1 MSGLMNLI
9 QASVGA
15 FIVAMALMLLLV
27 VIFAAMALY
36 ARNYIKVPPSEVAIF
51 YGRKHTLIDEKGV
64 KSTVGFRVV
73 RGGAALLIPI
83 VEKVAYLSLNIIS
96 IPLKIQRAYT
106 KEGVPVTVE
115 AVANVKIAGDD
126 VSLRAAA
133 ERFLGMT
140 TEQIKSVIFQTLE
153 GHLRAIL
160 GTLTVEEIN
169 ADRSAFAQKMT
180 DEAAVDLKK
189 MGVNID
195 ILTIQQIS
203 DEQGYLDALGK
214 KRTAEVKRDAVI
226 GEAEAQRDA
235 MIQSAKADQ
244 EGKTKR
250 YEADVTIAQSLRD
263 KEMKQAEFN
272 AAVQAKTAE
281 AAQAGPL
288 ATATARQRVTEQE
301 TRIDQVRK
309 QQEVLVQEQ
318 EAARK
323 EKELLATVVR
333 PAEAQRQA
341 SIVQAEGEKQ
351 ATIIKA
357 EGAKQATVIKAEAT
371 QKELEYEGAG
381 EASKIERVGRA
392 EAAKVLAVGEA
403 EAEVVKKKL
412 LAEAEG
418 LQKKAEAW
426 KNFNEAAVLNMIVE
440 KMPELAQAFA
450 TQLAG
455 IDKIN
460 IIDMGGGGNTAGGV
474 GRLMGTVG
482 GGMTAMLAML
492 KDQFG
497 IDVAR
502 LVAAKTDVAAAQ
514 AEAGGAGQAPVK

>member
-1 MSGLMNLI
+1 MMTMLGMELPAIAVAIAILLGLL
-9 QASVGA
+9 G
-15 FIVAMALMLLLV
+15 
-27 VIFAAMALY
+27 IFAAMALF
-36 ARNYIKVPPSEVAIF
+36 ARNYVKVPPSMVAIF
-51 YGRKHTLIDEKGV
+51 YGRRHAIVDEKGN
-64 KSTVGFRVV
+64 KAIVGFRVV
-73 RGGAALLIPI
+73 RGGAALRVPVL
-83 VEKVAYLSLNIIS
+83 EKVEYLSLNVIS
-96 IPLKIQRAYT
+96 IPLKIHRAYT

-126 VSLRAAA
+126 ASLRSAA

-140 TEQIKSVIFQTLE
+140 TEKIKEVIFLTLE

-169 ADRSAFAQKMT
+169 ADRQAFAQKMT

-226 GEAEAQRDA
+226 GEAQAQRDA
-235 MIQSAKADQ
+235 MIKSALADQ

-250 YEADVTIAQSLRD
+250 YEADIAIAQSLRD
-263 KEMKQAEFN
+263 KETKQAEFN

-281 AAQAGPL
+281 SAQAGPL
-288 ATATARQRVTEQE
+288 ATATAKQRVTEQE
-301 TRIDQVRK
+301 TRIEQVRK
-309 QQEVLVQEQ
+309 AQEVLVQEQ
-318 EAARK
+318 EVARR
-323 EKELLATVVR
+323 EKELQATVVK
-333 PAEAQRQA
+333 PAEAERQA
-341 SIVQAEGEKQ
+341 AVLRAEGQKQ
-351 ATIIKA
+351 AAI
-357 EGAKQATVIKAEAT
+357 IKAEAT

-381 EASKIERVGRA
+381 EAAKIERIGKA
-392 EAAKVLAVGEA
+392 EAAKVLAIGEA
-403 EAEVVKKKL
+403 EAEVVKNKL

-426 KNFNEAAVLNMIVE
+426 KNFNEAAVINMVVE

-460 IIDMGGGGNTAGGV
+460 IIEMGNGSGGSNGV
-474 GRLMGTVG
+474 SKVMGTVG

-497 IDVAR
+497 VDVAR
-502 LVAAKTDVAAAQ
+502 MMQAKTEAATTA
-514 AEAGGAGQAPVK
+514 AEQQSRSEPS

>member
-1 MSGLMNLI
+1 VLLGLLG
-9 QASVGA
+9 V
-15 FIVAMALMLLLV
+15 L
-27 VIFAAMALY
+27 AAMALF
-36 ARNYIKVPPSEVAIF
+36 ARNYIKVPPSMVAIF
-51 YGRKHTLIDEKGV
+51 YGRKHTIVDEKGNRA
-64 KSTVGFRVV
+64 TVGFRVV
-73 RGGAALLIPI
+73 RGGAALRVPLL
-83 VEKVAYLSLNIIS
+83 EKVEYLSLNIMS
-96 IPLKIQRAYT
+96 IQLKIQRAYT

-126 VSLRAAA
+126 MSLRSAS
-133 ERFLGMT
+133 ERFLGMGQ
-140 TEQIKSVIFQTLE
+140 EEIKGVIFQTLE

-189 MGVNID
+189 MGVSID

-214 KRTAEVKRDAVI
+214 KRTAEVKRDAVV
-226 GEAEAQRDA
+226 GEALAQRDA
-235 MIQSAKADQ
+235 MIKSALADQ

-250 YEADVTIAQSLRD
+250 YEADVAIAQSLRD
-263 KEMKQAEFN
+263 KETRQAEFD
-272 AAVQAKTAE
+272 AMVKSKKAE
-281 AAQAGPL
+281 SEQAGPL
-288 ATATARQRVTEQE
+288 ATAIARQKVTEQE

-323 EKELLATVVR
+323 EKELQATVVK
-333 PAEAQRQA
+333 PAEAERQA
-341 SIVQAEGEKQ
+341 AILKAEGEKQ
-351 ATIIKA
+351 ATIIR
-357 EGAKQATVIKAEAT
+357 AEAT
-371 QKELEYEGAG
+371 QKELEFEGAG
-381 EASKIERVGRA
+381 QAAKIETVGRA

-403 EAEVVKKKL
+403 EAEVIKKKL

-426 KNFNEAAVLNMIVE
+426 KNFNEAAVINMVVE
-440 KMPELAQAFA
+440 KMPDLAQAFA

-460 IIDMGGGGNTAGGV
+460 IIEMGNGSAGSGGIGKV
-474 GRLMGTVG
+474 MSTVG
-482 GGMTAMLAML
+482 GGMTAMLSML
-492 KDQFG
+492 KDEFG
-497 IDVAR
+497 IDIAR
-502 LVAAKTDVAAAQ
+502 LMQAKTEAAAE
-514 AEAGGAGQAPVK
+514 EADKKAGKR

>member
-1 MSGLMNLI
+1 MSILGIELTAVTVALAILLGLL
-9 QASVGA
+9 G
-15 FIVAMALMLLLV
+15 L
-27 VIFAAMALY
+27 FAAMALF
-36 ARNYIKVPPSEVAIF
+36 ARNYIKVPPSMVAII
-51 YGRKHTLIDEKGV
+51 YGRKHSISDDKGNR
-64 KSTVGFRVV
+64 STVGFRVV
-73 RGGAALLIPI
+73 RGGAALRVPVLEQ
-83 VEKVAYLSLNIIS
+83 VEYLSLNVIS
-96 IPLKIQRAYT
+96 IPLKISRAYT

-126 VSLRAAA
+126 TSLRGAA

-140 TEQIKSVIFQTLE
+140 TDKIKEVIFQTLE

-169 ADRSAFAQKMT
+169 ADRQAFAQKMT
-180 DEAAVDLKK
+180 DEAAVDLRK

-226 GEAEAQRDA
+226 GEAQAQRDA
-235 MIQSAKADQ
+235 MIRSALADQ

-250 YEADVTIAQSLRD
+250 YEADVAIAQSLRD
-263 KEMKQAEFN
+263 KETRQAEFDAMVQAKQAESM
-272 AAVQAKTAE
+272 
-281 AAQAGPL
+281 QAGPL
-288 ATATARQRVTEQE
+288 ATAIAKQKVTEQE

-323 EKELLATVVR
+323 EKELQATVVK
-333 PAEAQRQA
+333 PAEAERQA
-341 SIVQAEGEKQ
+341 AILRAEGLKQ
-351 ATIIKA
+351 AAIT
-357 EGAKQATVIKAEAT
+357 KAEAT
-371 QKELEYEGAG
+371 QKELEYQGAG
-381 EASKIERVGRA
+381 EAAKIAQVGKA
-392 EAAKVLAVGEA
+392 EAAKVLAIGEA
-403 EAEVVKKKL
+403 EAEVIKKKL

-426 KNFNEAAVLNMIVE
+426 KNFNEAAVINLVVE

-460 IIDMGGGGNTAGGV
+460 IIEMGNGNSTGSGGIGKV
-474 GRLMGTVG
+474 MGTVG

-497 IDVAR
+497 VDVAR
-502 LVAAKTDVAAAQ
+502 LMQAKTDAAVEE
-514 AEAGGAGQAPVK
+514 AEGKAGKG

>member
-1 MSGLMNLI
+1 MSGLLGI
-9 QASVGA
+9 EFSSVA
-15 FIVAMALMLLLV
+15 VALAVLLGLLGV
-27 VIFAAMALY
+27 FAAMALF
-36 ARNYIKVPPSEVAIF
+36 ARNYIKVPPSQVAIF
-51 YGRKHTLIDEKGV
+51 YGRKHALIDEKGN
-64 KSTVGFRVV
+64 KSIVGFRVV
-73 RGGAALLIPI
+73 RGGAALRVPLL
-83 VEKVAYLSLNIIS
+83 EQVAYLSLNIIS
-96 IPLKIQRAYT
+96 IPLRIQRAYT
-106 KEGVPVTVE
+106 KEGVAVTVE

-126 VSLRAAA
+126 VSLRGAA
-133 ERFLGMT
+133 ERFLGMPA
-140 TEQIKSVIFQTLE
+140 EQIKGVIFQTLE

-169 ADRSAFAQKMT
+169 ADRQAFAQKMT

-203 DEQGYLDALGK
+203 DEKGYLDALGK

-226 GEAEAQRDA
+226 GEALATRDA
-235 MIQSAKADQ
+235 MIRSAAADQ

-263 KEMKQAEFN
+263 KESRQAEFD
-272 AAVQAKTAE
+272 AMVKAKEAE
-281 AAQAGPL
+281 AEQAGPL
-288 ATATARQRVTEQE
+288 ATAIARQKVTEQE

-309 QQEVLVQEQ
+309 QQEVLVQQQ
-318 EAARK
+318 EAARR
-323 EKELLATVVR
+323 EQELQATVVK
-333 PAEAQRQA
+333 PAEAERQA
-341 SIVQAEGEKQ
+341 AILRAEGL
-351 ATIIKA
+351 
-357 EGAKQATVIKAEAT
+357 KQATVIRAEAT
-371 QKELEYEGAG
+371 QKELEFEGAG
-381 EASKIERVGRA
+381 EAAKIERIGRA

-403 EAEVVKKKL
+403 EAEVIKKKL

-426 KNFNEAAVLNMIVE
+426 KNFNDAAVLNMVVD

-460 IIDMGGGGNTAGGV
+460 IIEMGNGSGGSGGV
-474 GRLMGTVG
+474 GRVMGTVG

-497 IDVAR
+497 VDIAR
-502 LVAAKTDVAAAQ
+502 LMQAKTDAAALD
-514 AEAGGAGQAPVK
+514 AEAKSGNP

>member
-1 MSGLMNLI
+1 MGFELSAIAIALAILLGLL
-9 QASVGA
+9 G
-15 FIVAMALMLLLV
+15 L
-27 VIFAAMALY
+27 FAAMALF
-36 ARNYIKVPPSEVAIF
+36 ARNYIKVPPSTVAIF
-51 YGRKHTLIDEKGV
+51 YGRKHVIVDERGQ

-73 RGGAALLIPI
+73 RGGAALRVPVL
-83 VEKVAYLSLNIIS
+83 EKVEYLSLNVIS
-96 IPLKIQRAYT
+96 IPLKISRAYT

-126 VSLRAAA
+126 ASLRSAA

-169 ADRSAFAQKMT
+169 ADRQAFAQKMT

-214 KRTAEVKRDAVI
+214 RRTAEVKRDAVI
-226 GEAEAQRDA
+226 GEAQAQRDA
-235 MIQSAKADQ
+235 TIKSALADQ

-250 YEADVTIAQSLRD
+250 YEADVAIAQALRD
-263 KEMKQAEFN
+263 KEARQAEFD
-272 AAVQAKTAE
+272 AMVQSKNAE
-281 AAQAGPL
+281 AEQAGPL
-288 ATATARQRVTEQE
+288 ATAIARQRVTEQE
-301 TRIDQVRK
+301 IRIEQVRK

-318 EAARK
+318 EVARR
-323 EKELLATVVR
+323 EKELQATVVK
-333 PAEAQRQA
+333 PAEAERQA
-341 SIVQAEGEKQ
+341 AILRAEGEKQ
-351 ATIIKA
+351 STIIR
-357 EGAKQATVIKAEAT
+357 AEAT
-371 QKELEYEGAG
+371 AKELEFEGAG
-381 EASKIERVGRA
+381 EAAKIERIGRA

-403 EAEVVKKKL
+403 EAEVIKRKL

-418 LQKKAEAW
+418 MRQKAEAW
-426 KNFNEAAVLNMIVE
+426 KNFNEAAVINMVIE
-440 KMPELAQAFA
+440 KMPELANAFA
-450 TQLAG
+450 TQLAS

-460 IIDMGGGGNTAGGV
+460 IIEMGNGNGHSGV
-474 GRLMGTVG
+474 SKVMGTVG

-492 KDQFG
+492 NDQFG
-497 IDVAR
+497 IDLAR
-502 LVAAKTDVAAAQ
+502 LMQTKTEAAAAQ
-514 AEAGGAGQAPVK
+514 AEQVTITTQRKDSTTSAS

>member
-1 MSGLMNLI
+1 MNFFGIEFSAIAVALAILLGLL
-9 QASVGA
+9 G
-15 FIVAMALMLLLV
+15 
-27 VIFAAMALY
+27 IFAAMALF
-36 ARNYIKVPPSEVAIF
+36 ARNYIKVPPSMVAIF
-51 YGRKHTLIDEKGV
+51 YGRKHTIVDERGGR
-64 KSTVGFRVV
+64 STVGFRVV
-73 RGGAALLIPI
+73 RGGAALRVPVLEE
-83 VEKVAYLSLNIIS
+83 VQYLSLNVIS
-96 IPLKIQRAYT
+96 IPLKISRAYT

-126 VSLRAAA
+126 MSLRGAA

-140 TEQIKSVIFQTLE
+140 TDKIKEVIFQTLE

-169 ADRSAFAQKMT
+169 ADRQAFAQKMT

-214 KRTAEVKRDAVI
+214 KRTAEVKRDAIV
-226 GEAEAQRDA
+226 GEAQAQRDA
-235 MIQSAKADQ
+235 MIKSALADQ

-250 YEADVTIAQSLRD
+250 YEADVAIAQALRD
-263 KEMKQAEFN
+263 KEARQAEFD
-272 AAVQAKTAE
+272 AAVQAKEAE
-281 AAQAGPL
+281 SEQAGPL
-288 ATATARQRVTEQE
+288 ATAIAKQKVTEQE
-301 TRIDQVRK
+301 TRIEQVRK
-309 QQEVLVQEQ
+309 AQEVLVQEQ
-318 EAARK
+318 EAARR

-333 PAEAQRQA
+333 PAEAERQA
-341 SIVQAEGEKQ
+341 AILRAEGEKQ
-351 ATIIKA
+351 ATIIR
-357 EGAKQATVIKAEAT
+357 AEAS

-381 EASKIERVGRA
+381 EAAKIERIGKA

-403 EAEVVKKKL
+403 EAEVIKKKL

-418 LQKKAEAW
+418 LQSKAEAW
-426 KNFNEAAVLNMIVE
+426 KNFNEAAVINLVVD

-460 IIDMGGGGNTAGGV
+460 IIEMGNGSGGAGGV
-474 GRLMGTVG
+474 GKVMSTVG
-482 GGMTAMLAML
+482 GGMTAMLGML

-502 LVAAKTDVAAAQ
+502 LMQAKTEAAADE
-514 AEAGGAGQAPVK
+514 AERKTGKQ

>member
-1 MSGLMNLI
+1 MNLLGI
-9 QASVGA
+9 EFSSIA
-15 FIVAMALMLLLV
+15 VALAVLFGLLG
-27 VIFAAMALY
+27 IFAAMALF
-36 ARNYIKVPPSEVAIF
+36 ARNYVKVPPSMVAIF
-51 YGRKHTLIDEKGV
+51 YGRKHTITDERGNRA
-64 KSTVGFRVV
+64 TVGFRVV
-73 RGGAALLIPI
+73 RGGAALRVPI
-83 VEKVAYLSLNIIS
+83 LEEVQYLSLNVIS
-96 IPLKIQRAYT
+96 IPLKISRAYT

-126 VSLRAAA
+126 VSLRGAS
-133 ERFLGMT
+133 ERFLGMS
-140 TEQIKSVIFQTLE
+140 TEKIKEVIFQTLE

-169 ADRSAFAQKMT
+169 ADRQAFAQKMT
-180 DEAAVDLKK
+180 DEAAVDLRK

-214 KRTAEVKRDAVI
+214 KRTAEVKRDAIV
-226 GEAEAQRDA
+226 GEALAQRDA
-235 MIQSAKADQ
+235 MIKSALADQ

-250 YEADVTIAQSLRD
+250 YEADVAIAQSLRD
-263 KEMKQAEFN
+263 KESRQAEFDAAVKGKQAE
-272 AAVQAKTAE
+272 AE
-281 AAQAGPL
+281 QAGPL
-288 ATATARQRVTEQE
+288 ATAIARQRVTEQE

-323 EKELLATVVR
+323 EKELQATVVK
-333 PAEAQRQA
+333 PAEAERQA
-341 SIVQAEGEKQ
+341 AILRAEGEKQ
-351 ATIIKA
+351 ATI
-357 EGAKQATVIKAEAT
+357 TRAEAT
-371 QKELEYEGAG
+371 QKELEFEGAG
-381 EASKIERVGRA
+381 EAAKIERIGRA

-403 EAEVVKKKL
+403 EAEVIKKKL

-418 LQKKAEAW
+418 LQRKAEAW
-426 KNFNEAAVLNMIVE
+426 KNFNEAAVINMVVD

-460 IIDMGGGGNTAGGV
+460 IIEMGNGSNGSGGIGKV
-474 GRLMGTVG
+474 MSTVG

-497 IDVAR
+497 VDLAR
-502 LVAAKTDVAAAQ
+502 LMQAKADAAVIASESK
-514 AEAGGAGQAPVK
+514 AGDH

>member
-1 MSGLMNLI
+1 MSLFGVEFSAVMVAVAVLLGLL
-9 QASVGA
+9 G
-15 FIVAMALMLLLV
+15 L
-27 VIFAAMALY
+27 FAAMALF
-36 ARNYIKVPPSEVAIF
+36 ARNYIKVPPSMVAIF
-51 YGRKHTLIDEKGV
+51 YGRKHTIVDEKGNRA
-64 KSTVGFRVV
+64 TVGFRVV
-73 RGGAALLIPI
+73 RGGAALRVPLLEQ
-83 VEKVAYLSLNIIS
+83 VEYLSLNIMS
-96 IPLKIQRAYT
+96 IQLKIQRAYT

-126 VSLRAAA
+126 MSLRSAS
-133 ERFLGMT
+133 ERFLGMGQ
-140 TEQIKSVIFQTLE
+140 EEIKGVIFQTLE

-189 MGVNID
+189 MGVSID

-214 KRTAEVKRDAVI
+214 KRTAEVKRDAVV
-226 GEAEAQRDA
+226 GEALAQRDA
-235 MIQSAKADQ
+235 MIKSALADQ

-250 YEADVTIAQSLRD
+250 YEADVAIAQSLRD
-263 KEMKQAEFN
+263 KETRQAEFD
-272 AAVQAKTAE
+272 AMVKSKKAE
-281 AAQAGPL
+281 SEQAGPL
-288 ATATARQRVTEQE
+288 ATAIARQKVTEQE

-323 EKELLATVVR
+323 EKELQATVVK
-333 PAEAQRQA
+333 PAEAERQA
-341 SIVQAEGEKQ
+341 AILKAEGEKQ
-351 ATIIKA
+351 ATIIR
-357 EGAKQATVIKAEAT
+357 AEAT
-371 QKELEYEGAG
+371 QKELEFEGAG
-381 EASKIERVGRA
+381 QAAKIETVGRA

-403 EAEVVKKKL
+403 EAEVIKKKL

-426 KNFNEAAVLNMIVE
+426 KNFNEAAVINMVVE
-440 KMPELAQAFA
+440 KMPDLAQAFA

-460 IIDMGGGGNTAGGV
+460 IIEMGNGSAGSGGIGKV
-474 GRLMGTVG
+474 MSTVG
-482 GGMTAMLAML
+482 GGMTAMLSML
-492 KDQFG
+492 KDEFG
-497 IDVAR
+497 IDIAR
-502 LVAAKTDVAAAQ
+502 LMQAKTEAAAE
-514 AEAGGAGQAPVK
+514 EADKKAGKR

>member
-1 MSGLMNLI
+1 MNFFGIEFSAIAVALAILLGLL
-9 QASVGA
+9 G
-15 FIVAMALMLLLV
+15 
-27 VIFAAMALY
+27 IFAAMALF
-36 ARNYIKVPPSEVAIF
+36 ARNYIKVPPSMVAIF
-51 YGRKHTLIDEKGV
+51 YGRKHTIVDDRGGR
-64 KSTVGFRVV
+64 STVGFRVI
-73 RGGAALLIPI
+73 RGGAALRVPVLEE
-83 VEKVAYLSLNIIS
+83 VQYLSLNIIS
-96 IPLKIQRAYT
+96 IPLKISRAYT

-126 VSLRAAA
+126 MSLRGAA

-140 TEQIKSVIFQTLE
+140 TDKIKDVIFLTLE

-169 ADRSAFAQKMT
+169 ADRQAFAQKMT

-214 KRTAEVKRDAVI
+214 KRTAEVKRDAII
-226 GEAEAQRDA
+226 GEAQATRDA
-235 MIQSAKADQ
+235 MIKSALADQ

-250 YEADVTIAQSLRD
+250 YEADVAIALSLRD
-263 KEMKQAEFN
+263 KETRQAEFD
-272 AAVQAKTAE
+272 AAVQAKQAE
-281 AAQAGPL
+281 SEQAGPL
-288 ATATARQRVTEQE
+288 ATAIAKQKVTEQE

-309 QQEVLVQEQ
+309 TQEVLVQEQ
-318 EAARK
+318 EAARR
-323 EKELLATVVR
+323 EKELQATVIK
-333 PAEAQRQA
+333 PAEAERQA
-341 SIVQAEGEKQ
+341 SILRAEGEKQ
-351 ATIIKA
+351 STIIR
-357 EGAKQATVIKAEAT
+357 AEAT
-371 QKELEYEGAG
+371 QKELEFEGAG
-381 EASKIERVGRA
+381 EAAKIERIGRA

-403 EAEVVKKKL
+403 EAEVIKKKL

-418 LQKKAEAW
+418 LQSKAEAW
-426 KNFNEAAVLNMIVE
+426 KNFNEAAVINLVVD

-460 IIDMGGGGNTAGGV
+460 IIEMGNGSGGAGGV
-474 GRLMGTVG
+474 GKVMSTVG
-482 GGMTAMLAML
+482 GGMTAMLGML

-502 LVAAKTDVAAAQ
+502 LMQAKTEAAADE
-514 AEAGGAGQAPVK
+514 AERKTGKQ

>member
-1 MSGLMNLI
+1 
-9 QASVGA
+9 
-15 FIVAMALMLLLV
+15 
-27 VIFAAMALY
+27 
-36 ARNYIKVPPSEVAIF
+36 
-51 YGRKHTLIDEKGV
+51 
-64 KSTVGFRVV
+64 
-73 RGGAALLIPI
+73 
-83 VEKVAYLSLNIIS
+83 
-96 IPLKIQRAYT
+96 
-106 KEGVPVTVE
+106 
-115 AVANVKIAGDD
+115 
-126 VSLRAAA
+126 
-133 ERFLGMT
+133 
-140 TEQIKSVIFQTLE
+140 
-153 GHLRAIL
+153 
-160 GTLTVEEIN
+160 
-169 ADRSAFAQKMT
+169 
-180 DEAAVDLKK
+180 
-189 MGVNID
+189 
-195 ILTIQQIS
+195 
-203 DEQGYLDALGK
+203 
-214 KRTAEVKRDAVI
+214 
-226 GEAEAQRDA
+226 

-341 SIVQAEGEKQ
+341 AIVQAEGEKQ
-351 ATIIKA
+351 ATVIKA

-381 EASKIERVGRA
+381 EASKIEKVGRA
-392 EAAKVLAVGEA
+392 EAAKVLAIGEA

-418 LQKKAEAW
+418 LQRKAEAW
-426 KNFNEAAVLNMIVE
+426 KNFNEAAVLNMIVD

-460 IIDMGGGGNTAGGV
+460 IIDMGGGDDAGGV

-497 IDVAR
+497 IDVTR
-502 LVAAKTDVAAAQ
+502 LVAAKTEAAATQ
-514 AEAGGAGQAPVK
+514 AEAAGPARLPRSERRTAMADSVVYQSAEPWDAERPQTLVISCVDGRWRPYIQEFLTELRRDLAPHGLHGRAGRRRAAHAGRSDPEGLQLLPAADRGARRRPRHAPRHLHRPPGLLVVRRAEDRAGHDRPPGAAAARPAPRGGLDARDVPEHPRRDVLRAPARRRRRTREGGVRGGVESAHAACW

>member
-1 MSGLMNLI
+1 MNLLGVELSAI
-9 QASVGA
+9 M
-15 FIVAMALMLLLV
+15 VALTVLIGLLGL
-27 VIFAAMALY
+27 FAAMALF
-36 ARNYIKVPPSEVAIF
+36 ARNYIKVPPSMVAIF
-51 YGRKHTLIDEKGV
+51 YGRKHSVVDEKGNRAM
-64 KSTVGFRVV
+64 VGFRVV
-73 RGGAALLIPI
+73 RGGAALRVPVL
-83 VEKVAYLSLNIIS
+83 EKVEYLSLNIIS
-96 IPLKIQRAYT
+96 IPLKISRAYT

-126 VSLRAAA
+126 MSLRGAA

-140 TEQIKSVIFQTLE
+140 TDKIKEVIFQTLE

-169 ADRSAFAQKMT
+169 ADRQAFAQKMT
-180 DEAAVDLKK
+180 DEAALDLRK

-214 KRTAEVKRDAVI
+214 KRTAEVKRDAVV
-226 GEAEAQRDA
+226 GEAQAQRDA
-235 MIQSAKADQ
+235 MIKSALADQ

-250 YEADVTIAQSLRD
+250 YEADVAIAQGLRD
-263 KEMKQAEFN
+263 KETRQAEFD
-272 AAVQAKTAE
+272 AMVQAKKAE
-281 AAQAGPL
+281 SEQAGPL
-288 ATATARQRVTEQE
+288 ATAIAKQKVTEQE

-333 PAEAQRQA
+333 PAEAERQA
-341 SIVQAEGEKQ
+341 AILRAEGLKQ
-351 ATIIKA
+351 ATI
-357 EGAKQATVIKAEAT
+357 IKAEAT
-371 QKELEYEGAG
+371 QKELEFEGAG
-381 EASKIERVGRA
+381 EAARIEKVGRA
-392 EAAKVLAVGEA
+392 EAAKVLAIGEA
-403 EAEVVKKKL
+403 EAEVIKKKL

-418 LQKKAEAW
+418 LQRKAEAW
-426 KNFNEAAVLNMIVE
+426 KNFNDAAVVNMVVE

-460 IIDMGGGGNTAGGV
+460 IIEMGNGSGGSGGINKV
-474 GRLMGTVG
+474 MSTVG

-497 IDVAR
+497 VDIAR
-502 LVAAKTDVAAAQ
+502 LMQAKTDVAVDE
-514 AEAGGAGQAPVK
+514 AERKSAGQS

>member
-1 MSGLMNLI
+1 VSSLFGGFSAVTIAFAVLLGLL
-9 QASVGA
+9 G
-15 FIVAMALMLLLV
+15 L
-27 VIFAAMALY
+27 FAAMALF
-36 ARNYIKVPPSEVAIF
+36 ARNYIKVPPSQVAIF
-51 YGRKHTLIDEKGV
+51 YGRKHTLVDENGTT
-64 KSTVGFRVV
+64 SRVGFRVV
-73 RGGAALLIPI
+73 RGGAALRVPVL
-83 VEKVAYLSLNIIS
+83 EQVAYLSLNVIS

-126 VSLRAAA
+126 MSLRSAA
-133 ERFLGMT
+133 ERFLGMSV
-140 TEQIKSVIFQTLE
+140 EQIKGVIFQTLE

-169 ADRSAFAQKMT
+169 ADRQAFAQKMT
-180 DEAAVDLKK
+180 LEAAVDLKK

-203 DEQGYLDALGK
+203 DEEGYLDALGK

-226 GEAEAQRDA
+226 GEALAQRDA
-235 MIQSAKADQ
+235 MIQSANADQ
-244 EGKTKR
+244 EGRTKR

-263 KEMKQAEFN
+263 KEAKQAEFN
-272 AAVQAKTAE
+272 AAVQAKQAE
-281 AAQAGPL
+281 AGQAGPL
-288 ATATARQRVTEQE
+288 ATAIAKQKVTEQE

-309 QQEVLVQEQ
+309 AQEVLVQEQ
-318 EAARK
+318 EALRK
-323 EKELLATVVR
+323 EKELEATVVK
-333 PAEAQRQA
+333 PAEAERQA
-341 SIVQAEGEKQ
+341 AILRAEGEKQ

-357 EGAKQATVIKAEAT
+357 EAT
-371 QKELEYEGAG
+371 QKELEFEGAG
-381 EASKIERVGRA
+381 QAAKIERVGRA

-403 EAEVVKKKL
+403 EAEVIKKKL

-418 LQKKAEAW
+418 LQKKSEAW

-460 IIDMGGGGNTAGGV
+460 IIDMGNGAAGGGV
-474 GRLMGTVG
+474 GKVMSTVG
-482 GGMTAMLAML
+482 GGMSAMLAML

-497 IDVAR
+497 IDIAR
-502 LVAAKTDVAAAQ
+502 LVQAKTEAAA
-514 AEAGGAGQAPVK
+514 AEAEGRASSGGSKKST

>member
-1 MSGLMNLI
+1 MGLELSAI
-9 QASVGA
+9 SV
-15 FIVAMALMLLLV
+15 ALAILLGLLGL
-27 VIFAAMALY
+27 FAAMALF
-36 ARNYIKVPPSEVAIF
+36 ARNYVKVPPSTVAIF
-51 YGRKHTLIDEKGV
+51 YGRKHTIVDERGQQ
-64 KSTVGFRVV
+64 STVGFRVV
-73 RGGAALLIPI
+73 RGGAALRVPVL
-83 VEKVAYLSLNIIS
+83 EKVDYLSLNVIY
-96 IPLKIQRAYT
+96 IPLKISRAYT

-126 VSLRAAA
+126 ASLRNAA

-140 TEQIKSVIFQTLE
+140 TEKIKEVIFLTLE

-169 ADRSAFAQKMT
+169 ADRQAFAQKMT

-214 KRTAEVKRDAVI
+214 RRTAEVKRDAIV
-226 GEAEAQRDA
+226 GEAQAQRDA
-235 MIQSAKADQ
+235 TIKSALADQ

-250 YEADVTIAQSLRD
+250 YEADVAIAQALRD
-263 KEMKQAEFN
+263 KDAKQAEFD

-281 AAQAGPL
+281 AEQSGPL
-288 ATATARQRVTEQE
+288 ATAIARQRVTEQE

-318 EAARK
+318 EVARR
-323 EKELLATVVR
+323 EKELQATVVK
-333 PAEAQRQA
+333 PAQAEREA
-341 SIVQAEGEKQ
+341 SILRAEGDRQ
-351 ATIIKA
+351 ATIIR
-357 EGAKQATVIKAEAT
+357 AEASA
-371 QKELEYEGAG
+371 KELEYKGAG
-381 EASKIERVGRA
+381 EAAKIESIGRA
-392 EAAKVLAVGEA
+392 EAAKVLAIGEA
-403 EAEVVKKKL
+403 EAEVIKRKL

-418 LQKKAEAW
+418 LQRKAEAW
-426 KNFNEAAVLNMIVE
+426 KNFNEAAIINLVVE

-450 TQLAG
+450 TQLSS

-460 IIDMGGGGNTAGGV
+460 IIEMGGGNGQGASSGAGV
-474 GRLMGTVG
+474 AKVMGTVG
-482 GGMTAMLAML
+482 GGMTAMLSML

-497 IDVAR
+497 VDLAQ
-502 LVAAKTDVAAAQ
+502 LMQAKTEAATAQ
-514 AEAGGAGQAPVK
+514 AEKITATTPSKDLPQ

>member
-1 MSGLMNLI
+1 
-9 QASVGA
+9 
-15 FIVAMALMLLLV
+15 
-27 VIFAAMALY
+27 
-36 ARNYIKVPPSEVAIF
+36 
-51 YGRKHTLIDEKGV
+51 
-64 KSTVGFRVV
+64 
-73 RGGAALLIPI
+73 
-83 VEKVAYLSLNIIS
+83 
-96 IPLKIQRAYT
+96 
-106 KEGVPVTVE
+106 
-115 AVANVKIAGDD
+115 
-126 VSLRAAA
+126 
-133 ERFLGMT
+133 
-140 TEQIKSVIFQTLE
+140 
-153 GHLRAIL
+153 
-160 GTLTVEEIN
+160 
-169 ADRSAFAQKMT
+169 
-180 DEAAVDLKK
+180 
-189 MGVNID
+189 
-195 ILTIQQIS
+195 
-203 DEQGYLDALGK
+203 
-214 KRTAEVKRDAVI
+214 
-226 GEAEAQRDA
+226 
-235 MIQSAKADQ
+235 
-244 EGKTKR
+244 
-250 YEADVTIAQSLRD
+250 
-263 KEMKQAEFN
+263 MKQADFN

-323 EKELLATVVR
+323 EKELLATVIR

-341 SIVQAEGEKQ
+341 AIVQAEGEKQ

-381 EASKIERVGRA
+381 EAAKIEKVGLA
-392 EAAKVLAVGEA
+392 EAAKVLAIGEA

-418 LQKKAEAW
+418 LQRKAEAW
-426 KNFNEAAVLNMIVE
+426 KNFNDAAVLNLIVD

-460 IIDMGGGGNTAGGV
+460 IIDMGGGGNGAGGV

-482 GGMTAMLAML
+482 GGMTAMLGML

-502 LVAAKTDVAAAQ
+502 LAAAKTDAATTQ
-514 AEAGGAGQAPVK
+514 AEAGGAAQSPAK